1 MVPLAVTAIAGCTG
15 TMTLLLIRRIALS
28 PWFFGEKD
36 LMIPLCKKKPLKV
49 ERHRKCRCISKAI
62 KQPCDLREVADD
74 NGHTLLAYLINM
86 AEVEARYVA
95 DEHRKHLKN

>member
-1 MVPLAVTAIAGCTG
+1 MLSDRNGRASSPQGWTAEERVRAIGRLDEIAQR
-15 TMTLLLIRRIALS
+15 LQS
-28 PWFFGEKD
+28 
-36 LMIPLCKKKPLKV
+36 LM
-49 ERHRKCRCISKAI
+49 
-62 KQPCDLREVADD
+62 EVADD

>member
-1 MVPLAVTAIAGCTG
+1 MLSDRNGRASSPQGWTTEERVQA
-15 TMTLLLIRRIALS
+15 IRRLDEVAERLQS
-28 PWFFGEKD
+28 
-36 LMIPLCKKKPLKV
+36 LMEL
-49 ERHRKCRCISKAI
+49 
-62 KQPCDLREVADD
+62 ADD